1 MHRDGLIFEK
11 AIPVHNKYKAKKNM
25 PNPRL
30 AARYAKSLLD
40 LAIEKGQLDAVHG
53 DMLFLQEAMR
63 SSKEL
68 VILLKSPIIKAD
80 KKGKVLDAIAQGRMS
95 IITATFNKL
104 LLSKGR
110 EAYLPEIVTAFIDQY
125 KVYKGI
131 HIVKLT
137 TAVPVSEE
145 LKKSIVD
152 KISADKNLKNIE
164 LVTSVN
170 EDLIGGFVLEIGDEL
185 VDGSIAFDLKN
196 IKKQF
201 QNNDFIYKIR

>member
-1 MHRDGLIFEK
+1 
-11 AIPVHNKYKAKKNM
+11 M

-30 AARYAKSLLD
+30 AGRYAKSLID
-40 LAIEKGQLDAVHG
+40 LALEKGQLEEVYH
-53 DMLFLQEAMR
+53 DMLFLQQAFR

-68 VILLKSPIIKAD
+68 VVMIKSPIIKAD
-80 KKGKVLDAIAQGRMS
+80 KKEKVLDAITAGRTS
-95 IITATFNKL
+95 VITATFNKL

-110 EAYLPEIVTAFIDQY
+110 EFFLPEIITAFIDQY

-131 HIVKLT
+131 HTVKLT

-145 LKKSIVD
+145 LKKSIMD
-152 KISADKNLKNIE
+152 KISADRHLKSIE
-164 LVTSVN
+164 LVTAVDES
-170 EDLIGGFVLEIGDEL
+170 LIGGFVLEVGDEL

>member
-1 MHRDGLIFEK
+1 
-11 AIPVHNKYKAKKNM
+11 M

-30 AARYAKSLLD
+30 AARYAKSILD
-40 LAIEKGQLDAVHG
+40 LAIEKGQLEEVHN
-53 DMLFLQEAMR
+53 DMLFLQQAFR
-63 SSKEL
+63 SSREL
-68 VILLKSPIIKAD
+68 LVMIKSPVIKAD
-80 KKGKVLDAIAQGRMS
+80 KKDKVMDAIMAGKVS
-95 IITATFNKL
+95 VITSSFTKL

-110 EAYLPEIVTAFIDQY
+110 EFYLPEIITAFVDQY
-125 KVYKGI
+125 KTYKGI
-131 HIVKLT
+131 HTVKLT
-137 TAVPVSEE
+137 TAVPVSED
-145 LKKSIVD
+145 LKKAIVD

-164 LVTSVN
+164 LVTAVN